1 MKEKNSVTSVF
12 ALGGLGEVGKN
23 MYVIEHGEEILVID
37 AGVMFPTDELLGI
50 DYVIQDVTYLK
61 QNESKIKALIITH
74 GHEDHIGGITFLLQS
89 VNIPVIYAPK
99 VAADL
104 IQNKLLDRNI
114 HFENVIVYDKNT
126 VINLKKLSVEFITTT
141 HSIPDSFAIVVRTPN
156 GTIVHTGDFK
166 FDLTPIGPM
175 ADIHKMARL
184 GEEGV
189 KLLLSES
196 TNALSPGF
204 SASEAIVDEALGDVF
219 AKAQTNRII
228 LATFASNIYRIKHIV
243 ETCRQN
249 NRKIV
254 TFGRSMENSKEIAL
268 KNGLIK
274 DTSIF
279 IDMNAAKDLKKSQ
292 VCILCTGS
300 QGEPLAAL
308 SRIANGTHKQVQLQP
323 DDIIVFSSNPIPGN
337 SASINRIINKLYLK
351 GVKVYTNSELSDIHT
366 SGHAKQEEL
375 KWMLRLLKPE
385 YVMPI
390 HGEYR
395 MLKKHADLASLC
407 DVPAENTFICSN
419 GDVIELE
426 NGIVKRG
433 KRVQAG
439 DVYVD
444 GSRIGDIGSVV
455 IKDRSLMS
463 KDGVLVTILNI
474 DPSTHTLL
482 IKPNI
487 TTRGFVLVNENGEL
501 IREIENKVAEI
512 VNKALQGKYNV
523 VADITGGLN
532 IIKIYSNIVKDYKVT
547 TSLIDVPIYVSMG
560 LDNVL
565 SRNNLGIPIFIPNN
579 TTHLKF
585 YLTDIYDEIITLN
598 QPVYINIV
606 INYDS

>member
-1 MKEKNSVTSVF
+1 MKNDEMITSVF

-23 MYVIEHGEEILVID
+23 MYVIETGNEIIVID
-37 AGVMFPTDELLGI
+37 AGVMFPEDDLLGV

-61 QNESKIKALIITH
+61 QNEDKIKALFITH

-89 VNIPVIYAPK
+89 VKIPAIYAPQI
-99 VAADL
+99 ALDL
-104 IQNKLLDRNI
+104 IKKKLEDKNMAY
-114 HFENVIVYDKNT
+114 ENLEVYDANSLIEFKNM
-126 VINLKKLSVEFITTT
+126 KVEFINTT

-156 GTIVHTGDFK
+156 GTIIHTGDFK

-175 ADIHKMARL
+175 ANIHKMAKL

-243 ETCRQN
+243 ETCREN
-249 NRKIV
+249 NRKII
-254 TFGRSMENSKEIAL
+254 TFGRSMENAKEIAL

-279 IDMNAAKDLKKSQ
+279 IDANQAKDLKKSEI
-292 VCILCTGS
+292 CILCTGS

-308 SRIANGTHKQVQLQP
+308 SRIAQGTHKQVQLMP

-366 SGHAKQEEL
+366 SGHAKADEL
-375 KWMLRLLKPE
+375 RWMLRLIKPE
-385 YVMPI
+385 YLMPI

-395 MLKKHADLASLC
+395 MLKQHVDLAVSC
-407 DVPAENTFICSN
+407 DIPEENTFVCKN
-419 GDVIELE
+419 GDVVILDK
-426 NGIVKRG
+426 NGCHRG
-433 KRVQAG
+433 KRVSAG

-455 IKDRSLMS
+455 IKDRKLMS

-474 DPSTHTLL
+474 DPAKHQLL

-487 TTRGFVLVNENGEL
+487 TTRGFVLVNENAEL
-501 IREIENKVAEI
+501 IKEIENKVSEI
-512 VNKALQGKYNV
+512 VNKSLTSKYNV
-523 VADITGGLN
+523 IDIKNQVILELNMFINEKTGRRPMIL
-532 IIKIYSNIVKDYKVT
+532 
-547 TSLIDVPIYVSMG
+547 
-560 LDNVL
+560 
-565 SRNNLGIPIFIPNN
+565 
-579 TTHLKF
+579 
-585 YLTDIYDEIITLN
+585 
-598 QPVYINIV
+598 PVIMEVNK
-606 INYDS
+606 

>member
-114 HFENVIVYDKNT
+114 HFEDVIVYDKNT
-126 VINLKKLSVEFITTT
+126 VINFKNLSVEFITTT

-249 NRKIV
+249 DRKIV

-366 SGHAKQEEL
+366 SGHAKSEEL

-395 MLKKHADLASLC
+395 MLKKHADLAALC

-433 KRVQAG
+433 KRVPAG

-523 VADITGGLN
+523 VDIKNQVILELNMFINNKTGRRPMILPV
-532 IIKIYSNIVKDYKVT
+532 IMEVKK
-547 TSLIDVPIYVSMG
+547 
-560 LDNVL
+560 
-565 SRNNLGIPIFIPNN
+565 
-579 TTHLKF
+579 
-585 YLTDIYDEIITLN
+585 
-598 QPVYINIV
+598 
-606 INYDS
+606 